1 MRVKKKG
8 NEGSKTR
15 AGQINTPR
23 SFSVAKGEAA
33 NGFSVSSCHKTQAED
48 FVRRCLEL
56 VFPDGTILTAMAVE
70 NCSDPSLDVTIG
82 KDGYSE
88 LVCRVQYNPD
98 YPERQRLRI
107 AAYRHD
113 CDFASYEEPFV
124 AEEID
129 DEA

>member
-8 NEGSKTR
+8 NKGSKTR
-15 AGQINTPR
+15 AGQINAPC
-23 SFSVAKGEAA
+23 SFSMAKGEAD
-33 NGFSVSSCHKTQAED
+33 NNFSGSSHHKTKAED
-48 FVRRCLEL
+48 FVRRSLEL
-56 VFPDGTILTAMAVE
+56 ALPDGAVLTAMAVE
-70 NCSDPSLDVTIG
+70 NCSDPSLDVVVG
-82 KDGYSE
+82 KDGHSE

-113 CDFASYEEPFV
+113 CDFASYEEPFM